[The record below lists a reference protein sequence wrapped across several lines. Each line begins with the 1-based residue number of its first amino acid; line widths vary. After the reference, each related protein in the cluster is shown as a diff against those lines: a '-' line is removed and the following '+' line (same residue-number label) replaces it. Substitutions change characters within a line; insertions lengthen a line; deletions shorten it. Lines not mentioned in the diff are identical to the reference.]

1 VIKVS
6 WSCKK
11 RKWKLQFDD
20 GFVDLTASFKLS
32 RVETISI
39 CIAWFSCTI
48 FPKKNFGKRKGLQCS
63 TSCSYSRGGGLVYD
77 DPEVKLFPF
86 IAALLSLFIDRLCHM
101 PTLGFLCAPLLVISI
116 LQLTNVLVPS
126 TT

>member
-39 CIAWFSCTI
+39 YIAWFSCTI
-48 FPKKNFGKRKGLQCS
+48 FPKDFFGKRKGLQCS
-63 TSCSYSRGGGLVYD
+63 TSCSYSRGGDLVYD
-77 DPEVKLFPF
+77 DPEVKFFPF
-86 IAALLSLFIDRLCHM
+86 IAALSSLFYRPGYATC
-101 PTLGFLCAPLLVISI
+101 PLS
-116 LQLTNVLVPS
+116 NPS
-126 TT
+126 VRSYWSAVSSN